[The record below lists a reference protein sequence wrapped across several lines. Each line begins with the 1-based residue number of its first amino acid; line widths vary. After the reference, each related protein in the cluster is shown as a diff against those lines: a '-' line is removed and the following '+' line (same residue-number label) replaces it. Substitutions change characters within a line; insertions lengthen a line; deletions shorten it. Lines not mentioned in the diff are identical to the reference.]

1 MSDLKYLFAY
11 TIPMATL
18 LSLLSSGMF
27 TYSAPIYAFIII
39 PLLELSLKDFNTHYS
54 DAQKEKRSNNILF
67 DLLLYFN
74 IPFVFGILGYGFYIL
89 NNKVLLNYET
99 IGIILSLG
107 ILLATNAINVAHELG
122 HRTSQSERILSK
134 LLLLPCLYMHFYLEH
149 NFGHHKNV
157 ATPEDPATSK
167 LNQSVYHFWIT
178 SVFNQYL
185 NAWRIQI
192 RLLKKENKGF
202 LSFKNDM
209 MWYTLFQTAYLVI
222 WATTFGTMGL
232 FFAIIV
238 GILSFVFLETIN
250 YIEHYGLVRKKL
262 PSGRYERV
270 QTHHSWNSNHIIG
283 RIVLYELTRHSD
295 HHFKASKK
303 YQILENKKESPQLPF
318 GYPTSILLSLVPPL
332 WFWIMNSR
340 IPDNKSTSIS
350 ALS

>member
-11 TIPMATL
+11 SIPLMTLVSISYNGILTFATPL
-18 LSLLSSGMF
+18 
-27 TYSAPIYAFIII
+27 YAFIFI
-39 PLLELSLKDFNTHYS
+39 PLLEIILKDYDREYS
-54 DAQKEKRSNNILF
+54 ESQKEKRLNNILF
-67 DLLLYFN
+67 DILLYLN
-74 IPFVFGILGYGFYIL
+74 IPFVFSLLAYGFW
-89 NNKVLLNYET
+89 VLET
-99 IGIILSLG
+99 KSLLPFEMVGIVLSLG

-122 HRTSQSERILSK
+122 HRKTQRERTLSK

-167 LNQSVYHFWIT
+167 KNQSVYHFWIT
-178 SVFNQYL
+178 SVLKQYK
-185 NAWRIQI
+185 NAWQIQLSI
-192 RLLKKENKGF
+192 LAKGNHTYF
-202 LSFKNDM
+202 SLKNDM
-209 MWYTLFQTAYLVI
+209 LWYSIFQLCYLDLC
-222 WATTFGTMGL
+222 FL
-232 FFAIIV
+232 FFGISGLLFALAV
-238 GILSFVFLETIN
+238 GVLSFVFLETIN
-250 YIEHYGLVRKKL
+250 YVEHYGLVRKKL

-303 YQILENKKESPQLPF
+303 YQILENKKESPQLPL

-340 IPDNKSTSIS
+340 IPE
-350 ALS
+350 

>member
-11 TIPMATL
+11 TIPLMTLVSISYNGILTFATPL
-18 LSLLSSGMF
+18 
-27 TYSAPIYAFIII
+27 YAFIFI
-39 PLLELSLKDFNTHYS
+39 PLLEIILKDYDSKYS
-54 DAQKEKRSNNILF
+54 ESQKEKRLNNILF
-67 DLLLYFN
+67 DILLYLN
-74 IPFVFGILGYGFYIL
+74 IPFVFGLLAHGFW
-89 NNKVLLNYET
+89 VLET
-99 IGIILSLG
+99 KSLLPFEMVGIVLSLG

-122 HRTSQSERILSK
+122 HRKTQRERTLSK

-167 LNQSVYHFWIT
+167 KNQSVYHFWIT
-178 SVFNQYL
+178 SVLKQYK
-185 NAWRIQI
+185 NAWQIQLSI
-192 RLLKKENKGF
+192 LAKGNHTYF
-202 LSFKNDM
+202 SLKNDM
-209 MWYTLFQTAYLVI
+209 LWYSIFQLCYLDLC
-222 WATTFGTMGL
+222 FL
-232 FFAIIV
+232 FFGISGLLFALAV
-238 GILSFVFLETIN
+238 GVLSFVFLETIN
-250 YIEHYGLVRKKL
+250 YVEHYGLVRKKL

-340 IPDNKSTSIS
+340 IPE
-350 ALS
+350 